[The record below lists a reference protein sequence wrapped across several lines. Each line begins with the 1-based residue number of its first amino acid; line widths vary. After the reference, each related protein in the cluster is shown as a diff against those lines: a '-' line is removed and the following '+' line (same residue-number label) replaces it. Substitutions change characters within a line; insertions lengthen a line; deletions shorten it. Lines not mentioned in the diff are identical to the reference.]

1 MERDERIIGRLQ
13 RGVPRDAAQ
22 IVAFDLQSEFGC
34 IAVCGK
40 HVVTIDLPPNATVET
55 REALQRFLRDTGIF
69 EDD

>member
-1 MERDERIIGRLQ
+1 MERDSQIIGRLQ

-34 IAVCGK
+34 TAVCEK
-40 HVVTIDLPPNATVET
+40 NAVTITLPPDATVET
-55 REALQRFLRDTGIF
+55 REALRRFLRDTGIF